1 MFWPLVRMG
10 RLTPG
15 SRRLDRMGRR
25 FRQYDTP
32 EGGGDG
38 GGGGEGGGSGG
49 GGGGAGGDGGGAGGS
64 GGGAGGGGSQQF
76 SQDQVNSILKKERE
90 KLEKG
95 FRTKTQEQLV
105 EINTLREDK
114 DLTEAQRKKLD
125 DRATTLQ
132 TELMS
137 TQERAEAEKRAAEK
151 KFGVELEAS
160 QKETV
165 LWRGN
170 FESEVATTAILL
182 SAGKFGAHNPGQL
195 LSLVAP
201 LSQVIAV
208 LDDKG
213 RETGKYTTV
222 VKTAVQDED
231 DETPRVLDRSRHE
244 RNWFADFDTR
254 ACRCRRIDR
263 HRHGRNDPT
272 HFPTVLYWDH
282 KTARGL
288 SRIPGDQN
296 LGTEH
301 SDQE

>member
-231 DETPRVLDRSRHE
+231 DETRMVEKTMAVDEYLEYLKGQKEHQ
-244 RNWFADFDTR
+244 NLFDSKRPGGTG
-254 ACRCRRIDR
+254 
-263 HRHGRNDPT
+263 HRPGSAAGGGGENLTPT
-272 HFPTVLYWDH
+272 E
-282 KTARGL
+282 KIARGL
-288 SRIPGDQN
+288 RESR
-296 LGTEH
+296 
-301 SDQE
+301 